1 MNTLTKSKTAA
12 LWYATGDD
20 SVEREVVSP
29 GSRVC
34 LRAYGMYSFGS
45 WLTAG
50 VFQTR
55 ANFMTTSDSTTP
67 IFSDLSPLI
76 SWLIGYASV
85 MCMVEVPGD
94 GILFEDG
101 LFIQLAEVNPPSNR
115 NADMKTLL
123 QVVYS

>member
-1 MNTLTKSKTAA
+1 
-12 LWYATGDD
+12 
-20 SVEREVVSP
+20 
-29 GSRVC
+29 
-34 LRAYGMYSFGS
+34 
-45 WLTAG
+45 
-50 VFQTR
+50 
-55 ANFMTTSDSTTP
+55 MTTSDSTTP

-76 SWLIGYASV
+76 SWFIGYASV